1 MERTALGMSRGGL
14 AYTKETD
21 MHPHRYIG
29 LTALTIAA
37 IMIALPGEARAD
49 PPISGQVCALGTA
62 GVGQTATLIC
72 KDVLTGATTQSMVLS
87 ATVSSAGGIGG
98 SLSRRGNTVLVAN
111 QAGGATLLRANGGRL
126 GSRVALDTGGEGSLS
141 GTLGD
146 RGAYVLT
153 GTRLLFF
160 PTGRASFTS
169 SRALLKADGS
179 AAQVTLAGGN
189 AYVSEKS
196 GSLEY
201 FALAGNGDIVGAA
214 TPVAG
219 VPAGVIVGITGAND
233 LVVAPVAHLA
243 SNFGQAAVSVAYGGT
258 EVQLVQTKE
267 VAACWTSSDDGE
279 ACVSNPGSMTVSCG
293 RLGPGGFLSYT
304 SAAANPVGDAVFD
317 LDIRRG
323 LVGVLSTSS
332 GSPIMLVYSRSQDD
346 SDFLAPVNQIPLG
359 TAAATGALLLPA
371 LSR

>member
-1 MERTALGMSRGGL
+1 MHRRRFIGITVL
-14 AYTKETD
+14 AV
-21 MHPHRYIG
+21 
-29 LTALTIAA
+29 AA
-37 IMIALPGEARAD
+37 IMIVLPGEAWAD
-49 PPISGQVCALGTA
+49 SPISGQICALGTA
-62 GVGQTATLIC
+62 GVGQTATLVC
-72 KDVLTGATTQSMVLS
+72 KDVMTGATTQSVALA
-87 ATVSSAGGIGG
+87 ATVSGAGGIGG

-111 QAGGATLLRANGGRL
+111 QAGGATLLRVNAGRL
-126 GSRVALDTGGEGSLS
+126 GSPVALDTGGEGSLS
-141 GTLGD
+141 GTLSD

-153 GTRLLFF
+153 GTHLLFF
-160 PTGRASFTS
+160 PAGRTKSTS

-201 FALAGNGDIVGAA
+201 FVLARNGNIVGAA
-214 TPVAG
+214 TPVSG
-219 VPAGVIVGITGAND
+219 IPAGVIVGITGADD

-243 SNFGQAAVSVAYGGT
+243 SNPGQAAVPVVYGGSQ
-258 EVQLVQTKE
+258 VQLVETKE
-267 VAACWTSSDDGE
+267 VAACWTNNDDGE
-279 ACVSNPGSMTVSCG
+279 VCVTNPGSMTVSCG

-323 LVGVLSTSS
+323 LVGIQSTSA
-332 GSPIMLVYSRSQDD
+332 GAPVMLVYSRSESN
-346 SDFLAPVNQIPLG
+346 SDFLALVNQIPLG
-359 TAAATGALLLPA
+359 TASANGALLLPA